1 MPVFTSW
8 ISWGL
13 RCQAL
18 GKPKMPH
25 HNVTPQPQWQTTN
38 PRDTQL
44 NDLSHLVRGEHCLPN
59 NQGMTWV
66 WGAGHLLRSISFEMP
81 RLTANGLYTAN
92 GAKFTRRGAN
102 LMTWG
107 PCHLL
112 WNLWRGNACVGVSRE
127 VRAILTYMSH
137 QWYTTLE
144 WNPKLWNT
152 KMCVAV
158 TVGEVGVKDVMVLKV
173 VSVPPLM
180 WIISSRALHCRLQR
194 SACLWQ
200 AAAAADWSFRLS
212 SSSAM

>member
-1 MPVFTSW
+1 MGTGEAMSSV
-8 ISWGL
+8 
-13 RCQAL
+13 

-25 HNVTPQPQWQTTN
+25 HNVTLQPQWQTTN
-38 PRDTQL
+38 PRDTQV

-66 WGAGHLLRSISFEMP
+66 IYWGQFRLRHQGW
-81 RLTANGLYTAN
+81 RLMGYILQMGPNI
-92 GAKFTRRGAN
+92 TRRGAN

-127 VRAILTYMSH
+127 VGAILTYMSH

-200 AAAAADWSFRLS
+200 AAAAAADWSFRLS